1 MDSSLADCG
10 RIHQKLEQIDI
21 LVMPEAKTGKPVTLD
36 TKTEPPTLQKRR
48 MPNSFEVHLLMH
60 KCPMKLWMRYSDR
73 CFSPLSST
81 KANARSTADD
91 RTSTRNQL

>member
-48 MPNSFEVHLLMH
+48 MPDSSEVHLLMH
-60 KCPMKLWMRYSDR
+60 KCPMKLVKSCIIFNFWLHVKEICHLWY
-73 CFSPLSST
+73 
-81 KANARSTADD
+81 NA
-91 RTSTRNQL
+91 LEM